1 MGRKKA
7 PKRPDL
13 AKEMIITLMKRSL
26 AIESNTERHVYAP
39 WFKEIVANTNNE
51 GMSYEELH
59 ELTGVPIK
67 TLENFKASI
76 ALSNPKKKL

>member
-13 AKEMIITLMKRSL
+13 AKEMFLRLMKRSF
-26 AIESNTERHVYAP
+26 AIESNTERMTYSP
-39 WFKEIVANTNNE
+39 WFKEIIVKTKE
-51 GMSYEELH
+51 DGMSYEELH
-59 ELTGVPIK
+59 ELTDIPIK

-76 ALSNPKKKL
+76 EDNIPKKKS